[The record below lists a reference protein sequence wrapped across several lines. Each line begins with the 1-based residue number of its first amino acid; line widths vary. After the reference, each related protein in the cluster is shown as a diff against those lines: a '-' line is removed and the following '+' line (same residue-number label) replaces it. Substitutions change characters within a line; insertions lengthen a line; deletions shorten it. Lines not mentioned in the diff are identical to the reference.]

1 MSNFMANKT
10 VVLPC
15 DFSKA
20 SFAAIDEAFGMID
33 ETTKVFVV
41 HVLTPNSGIY
51 EAGIIVDLDPDA
63 QETRR
68 VTALKSMKERIV
80 DPHNRTSFDARIG
93 DPGSEIVQFA
103 NEIDADFIIM
113 PSHGRTG
120 ITRLLL
126 GSVAERVL
134 RLSEC
139 PVIVLRHPKPA
150 TSS

>member
-15 DFSKA
+15 DFSEA
-20 SFAAIDEAFGMID
+20 SLAAIDEAFGMID

-41 HVLTPNSGIY
+41 HVLTPNSGY
-51 EAGIIVDLDPDA
+51 EAGIIFDLDPDA

-103 NEIDADFIIM
+103 KEIGADFIIM

-139 PVIVLRHPKPA
+139 PVIVLRHPKSA